1 MEHSYEELKA
11 CIEYQ
16 LGEAVLDLRR
26 KRLSKVPD
34 AVTELSELGV
44 LLLNENNLTEL
55 PKSICKLK
63 NLRSLNLDHN
73 RVTHLPDDIGDLKE
87 LRELSVSNNQLV
99 CLPSSILRLK
109 WLSKLNVSGNRLSEF
124 PAVNVGQLVN
134 LMNLRVSGN
143 PLKVDALRTILKLR
157 WRGRRGMDIDIRG
170 KNLH

>member
-11 CIEYQ
+11 CIEYDAQ
-16 LGEAVLDLRR
+16 GEAVLDLRR

-55 PKSICKLK
+55 PTSICKLK

-87 LRELSVSNNQLV
+87 LIEGAECEQQPVSLFTEQYF
-99 CLPSSILRLK
+99 
-109 WLSKLNVSGNRLSEF
+109 EAE
-124 PAVNVGQLVN
+124 PA
-134 LMNLRVSGN
+134 
-143 PLKVDALRTILKLR
+143 
-157 WRGRRGMDIDIRG
+157 
-170 KNLH
+170 